1 MRLLN
6 ILLANVA
13 VFGVAVLIS
22 SSCGVNYPIT
32 AFRCDP
38 AAGSGNCPSAGNTY
52 LCCSDDPAALRLST
66 IGQLVTPSY
75 QGRGGQGTP
84 LFSGSNNPLSRSG
97 MCVQAGSVPI
107 TSALADANAQGCP
120 IPCNPTWSGTNITD
134 VCGPNTIC
142 CQTTELE
149 FEDCVLDSSVGANGC
164 YRPATGYDIG
174 GIPGSTAN
182 LTNWSGTA
190 HKTHQDPSG
199 TNCKVFVEGISDS
212 VLTTAGLT
220 AAEIL
225 NACFQRLTVANQRGF
240 CLGGANAQVCPL
252 ASPFYRDA
260 CEQRNDLEGRT
271 GCASVEF
278 P

>member
-1 MRLLN
+1 LRLLN

-22 SSCGVNYPIT
+22 SSCGVNYPVT

-38 AAGSGNCPSAGNTY
+38 AAGSGNCPSAGGDTY
-52 LCCSDDPAALRLST
+52 QCCSDDPAALRLST
-66 IGQLVTPSY
+66 IDQHVTPRY
-75 QGRGGQGTP
+75 QGRGGQGIP
-84 LFSGSNNPLSRSG
+84 VFSGSNNPLSRSG

-107 TSALADANAQGCP
+107 TSALADINAQGCP
-120 IPCNPTWSGTNITD
+120 IPCNPTWSNANID
-134 VCGPNTIC
+134 AVCGPNTIC

-149 FEDCVLDSSVGANGC
+149 DEDCVLDTSVGPNGC

-174 GIPGSTAN
+174 GVGTAN
-182 LTNWSGTA
+182 FTNWSGTA

-199 TNCKVFVEGISDS
+199 TNCKVFVEGIPAN
-212 VLTTAGLT
+212 VLSEAGLT
-220 AAEIL
+220 AAEVQ
-225 NACFQRLTVANQRGF
+225 NACFRRLTVSNQRGF

-252 ASPFYRDA
+252 ANPFYRDA
-260 CEQRNDLEGRT
+260 CEKRNDLEGRT